1 MRASEGIIDEIKA
14 RAKELVQIVA
24 DYGAFVEVADRG
36 AVSGK
41 RAEATEALLALQVI
55 SKTEDFQ
62 ANPKEYLGLSKIE
75 DFKKVLN
82 GQADRESPYYIAG
95 ATGWINLFDHDKHI
109 ERAVEAV
116 ERTLEVIRGGKS
128 TSASHAV
135 ANDVVSRGEG
145 LAGQLLRRREE
156 SKSKGDAAH
165 HK

>member
-14 RAKELVQIVA
+14 KAKELVQIVA

-82 GQADRESPYYIAG
+82 GQAEPLAYIAD
-95 ATGWINLFDHDKHI
+95 NQNEF
-109 ERAVEAV
+109 
-116 ERTLEVIRGGKS
+116 
-128 TSASHAV
+128 
-135 ANDVVSRGEG
+135 
-145 LAGQLLRRREE
+145 
-156 SKSKGDAAH
+156 
-165 HK
+165 